1 MINLLMDPNVHLLS
15 ILPLQA
21 AQTIWV
27 VLPLSILQLLATNN
41 TVAPTHKLVVLPLSI
56 LQLLATNNTVAA
68 THNFVVLPLS
78 TLQLLMA
85 NTQITVNL
93 SKDVVTL
100 QLIANKETTTVDMVD
115 LLQAAMVKVTDM
127 ADKVVLTEALVLTE
141 VMVGKAD
148 MVLVTTED
156 MVVTVADM
164 VVTVVV
170 MVEDMVAM
178 AAMVLVTTDV
188 MEAMVAMEVTVGT
201 LTQVQFTSTMMKI
214 VVAMVVIVIGIVM
227 TMTIVKKTK
236 DVKISV
242 GDMFDASIRKTNY
255 LNNFLSII

>member
-1 MINLLMDPNVHLLS
+1 MSAIADGHHF
-15 ILPLQA
+15 
-21 AQTIWV
+21 
-27 VLPLSILQLLATNN
+27 TN
-41 TVAPTHKLVVLPLSI
+41 
-56 LQLLATNNTVAA
+56 
-68 THNFVVLPLS
+68 
-78 TLQLLMA
+78 LMA
-85 NTQITVNL
+85 NTKITVNL

-100 QLIANKETTTVDMVD
+100 QLIANKETTMVD
-115 LLQAAMVKVTDM
+115 VLQAAMVKVTDM
-127 ADKVVLTEALVLTE
+127 ADKVVLTE
-141 VMVGKAD
+141 VMVVKAD

-164 VVTVVV
+164 VVTEVVTVVV

-201 LTQVQFTSTMMKI
+201 LAQVQFTSMMMKI
-214 VVAMVVIVIGIVM
+214 VVAMAVIVIVM
-227 TMTIVKKTK
+227 MMTIVKKIGKKTK
-236 DVKISV
+236 IVEISV